1 MNRTE
6 QLRMLVL
13 AVLARQPEHG
23 YAIAQAIKTRSE
35 GLLTAREGMLYP
47 VLHALEAD
55 GLISSAEQ
63 EVGGRTRREYRLTD
77 AGQRALGQKR
87 AEWEGQTRAIRNI
100 LGGTA

>member
-23 YAIAQAIKTRSE
+23 YAIAQAIQARSE
-35 GLLTAREGMLYP
+35 GLLTAREGLLYP

-63 EVGGRTRREYRLTD
+63 EVSGCTRREYRLTD
-77 AGQRALGQKR
+77 AGQRALGKKR

-100 LGGTA
+100 LGGMA

>member
-47 VLHALEAD
+47 MLHALEAD

-87 AEWEGQTRAIRNI
+87 AEWEGQTQAIRNI